1 VLDPELLPLLPL
13 LMPELLRKKNLRKV
27 LMLKEVKKKR
37 KSLNLP
43 RKRKK
48 LD

>member
-1 VLDPELLPLLPL
+1 
-13 LMPELLRKKNLRKV
+13 MPELPRKKNPRKV

-37 KSLNLP
+37 KSPNLQ